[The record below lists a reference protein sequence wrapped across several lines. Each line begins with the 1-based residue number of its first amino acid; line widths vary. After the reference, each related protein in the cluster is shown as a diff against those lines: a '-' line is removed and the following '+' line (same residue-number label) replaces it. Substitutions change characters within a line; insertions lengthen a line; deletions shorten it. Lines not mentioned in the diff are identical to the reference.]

1 MIKNNEFNF
10 CPNCGTNKIKY
21 LQNKKWFCSECGFDL
36 YNNVASAV
44 GVIFHDKNCNVLFE
58 KRAKNPRKGFLA
70 LPGGFCD
77 RDETAEQAVIRECLE
92 ETGAKPNN
100 IKYLCSFPNDYE
112 YKDIQY
118 KTCDLFF
125 TALLEDESMEDLI
138 CKLKEQASE
147 VESFCACKVSCFEDI
162 EKIPLAFNSAKNA
175 LTCWIEQFNLNKDL

>member
-1 MIKNNEFNF
+1 MIINNEFNF

-44 GVIFHDKNCNVLFE
+44 GVIFHDKDCNVLFE

-118 KTCDLFF
+118 KTCD
-125 TALLEDESMEDLI
+125 
-138 CKLKEQASE
+138 
-147 VESFCACKVSCFEDI
+147 
-162 EKIPLAFNSAKNA
+162 
-175 LTCWIEQFNLNKDL
+175 